1 MSIVDIIIEKIA
13 QGLILRFKG
22 ELSLDFV
29 QKGLDKEEIPSIG
42 GICKG
47 DHE

>member
-29 QKGLDKEEIPSIG
+29 QKGLDKRKNPSIR

-47 DHE
+47 DQE

>member
-29 QKGLDKEEIPSIG
+29 QKGLDKEENPSIG